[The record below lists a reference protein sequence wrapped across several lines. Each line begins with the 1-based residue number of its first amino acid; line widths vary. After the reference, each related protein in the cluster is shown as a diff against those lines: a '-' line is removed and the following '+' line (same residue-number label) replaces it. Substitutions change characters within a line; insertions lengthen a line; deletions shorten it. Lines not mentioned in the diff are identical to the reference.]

1 MKDYKTEELK
11 DIFIILKS
19 KNQEGFRLF
28 YEKYYRMI
36 YGIAFSVVKNEEL
49 SKDTVQAV
57 MLKLFTLPI
66 DKFPASNELSWLYTV
81 TKNEAL
87 QLLRKEKQTESL
99 EGVELPLPKSEIDD
113 YIDMQNFYAMIGELN
128 DKQRKIVSLKILGDM
143 THRQIG
149 ELLDMK
155 TGTVQWLYNTAII
168 QLRTKLV
175 VSGVLSFILGVFF
188 ARNLYHDLNQPTVDE
203 GGIGIQNIPE
213 PQTAIGFLTTLFGI
227 VFLVTMC
234 AFIVFIYKT
243 IKHKKLNIKN
253 KKLKIKHSK

>member
-1 MKDYKTEELK
+1 MKDYKEKELK
-11 DIFIILKS
+11 DIFITLKS

-168 QLRTKLV
+168 QLRTKIAV
-175 VSGVLSFILGVFF
+175 TGILSLIIGVFF
-188 ARNLYHDLNQPTVDE
+188 ARNLYHDLNKPTVED
-203 GGIGIQNIPE
+203 GGIGIQSIPE
-213 PQTAIGFLTTLFGI
+213 PQTTIGFLTILFGI
-227 VFLVTMC
+227 LFLIAMYV
-234 AFIVFIYKT
+234 FIVI
-243 IKHKKLNIKN
+243 ICKKMKN
-253 KKLKIKHSK
+253 KYTK